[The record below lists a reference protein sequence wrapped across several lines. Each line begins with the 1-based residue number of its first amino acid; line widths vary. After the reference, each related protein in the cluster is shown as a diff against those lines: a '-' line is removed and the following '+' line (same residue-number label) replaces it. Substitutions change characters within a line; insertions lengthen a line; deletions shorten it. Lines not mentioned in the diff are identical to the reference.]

1 MEIKKIAV
9 RGGHTEKA
17 TGASALIDE
26 LTEDRKVKDAVIK
39 YLRKLGYEVLDVTP
53 SVNYTSNE
61 STDLAY
67 GVNKANEWGADLFVS
82 IHFNKAYDSYNG
94 ALGSEVCVYSE
105 HEIAQRVVNTLG
117 ALGFKNRGQKVR
129 TNLYELKN
137 TKMKAMIVE
146 TCFVEATEDVEL
158 YKKLGADAIGKA
170 IAEAIVNDKVSES
183 DTPVKK
189 EEVSKPV
196 QAPVSNTD
204 DWVARLQAECNKQG
218 FSNQKIDGIP
228 GANTL
233 KGCPTLKKGASG
245 NITKLLQEKLV
256 KLGYSTNGV
265 DGIFG
270 SGTYSAVR
278 EFQKTRGLSADG
290 IVGQN
295 TWRKLLNL

>member
-53 SVNYTSNE
+53 SVNYTSNA

-94 ALGSEVCVYSE
+94 ALGSEVCVYSNYD
-105 HEIAQRVVNTLG
+105 IAQRVVNSLES
-117 ALGFKNRGQKVR
+117 LGFKNRGQKIR
-129 TNLYELKN
+129 TGLYELRN
-137 TKMKAMIVE
+137 TNMKAMIVE
-146 TCFVEATEDVEL
+146 TCFVEATEDVAL
-158 YKKLGADAIGKA
+158 YRRLGHEVGQA

-218 FSNQKIDGIP
+218 FSNQKVDGIP

-256 KLGYSTNGV
+256 KLGYNTNGV

-270 SGTYSAVR
+270 SGTYTAVR

>member
-26 LTEDRKVKDAVIK
+26 ITEDRKVKDAVIK

-53 SVNYTSNE
+53 SVNYTSNA

-94 ALGSEVCVYSE
+94 ALGSEVCVYSNYD
-105 HEIAQRVVNTLG
+105 IAQRVVNSLES
-117 ALGFKNRGQKVR
+117 LGFKNRGQKIR
-129 TNLYELKN
+129 TGLYELRN
-137 TKMKAMIVE
+137 TNMKAMIVE
-146 TCFVEATEDVEL
+146 TCFVEATEDVAL
-158 YKKLGADAIGKA
+158 YRRLGHDKVGQA

-218 FSNQKIDGIP
+218 FSNQKVDGIP

-256 KLGYSTNGV
+256 KLGYNTNGV

-270 SGTYSAVR
+270 SGTYTAVR

>member
-105 HEIAQRVVNTLG
+105 NEIAQRVVNTLG

-270 SGTYSAVR
+270 SGTYTAVR
-278 EFQKTRGLSADG
+278 EFQKTRGITADG
-290 IVGQN
+290 IVGQD
-295 TWRKLLNL
+295 TWRNLLNL